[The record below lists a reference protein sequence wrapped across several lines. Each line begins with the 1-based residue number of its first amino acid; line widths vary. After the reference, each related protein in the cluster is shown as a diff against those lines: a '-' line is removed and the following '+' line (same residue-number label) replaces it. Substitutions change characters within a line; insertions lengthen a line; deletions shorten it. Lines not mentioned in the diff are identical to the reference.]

1 MGLLGVTTL
10 DVVRAKTFYAAK
22 AGVQVE
28 KVDVPV
34 IGGHAGITI
43 LPLFSQATPSAPLS
57 DEGVAEIR
65 EIGRM
70 TDYEQSW
77 FEKMQPELKASIDK
91 GVAFVNETM

>member
-1 MGLLGVTTL
+1 MVLG
-10 DVVRAKTFYAAK
+10 
-22 AGVQVE
+22 
-28 KVDVPV
+28 P
-34 IGGHAGITI
+34 
-43 LPLFSQATPSAPLS
+43 
-57 DEGVAEIR
+57 EGVAEIR